1 MPISN
6 RTLNGIPSGALTLC
20 RPSVTSASRETARAA
35 WQRPAFEVV
44 CLACEISAYAPDE
57 GEPLF

>member
-1 MPISN
+1 MSASDVRDPDQARHARQGDARNASAA
-6 RTLNGIPSGALTLC
+6 RWE
-20 RPSVTSASRETARAA
+20 RPS
-35 WQRPAFEVV
+35 FEVL

>member
-1 MPISN
+1 MPVLDRLHPDPP
-6 RTLNGIPSGALTLC
+6 RTN
-20 RPSVTSASRETARAA
+20 RPSATRPGREMTRA
-35 WQRPAFEVV
+35 WQKPAFEVV

>member
-1 MPISN
+1 MAAHDPRSEERRPL
-6 RTLNGIPSGALTLC
+6 RTGERTGEA
-20 RPSVTSASRETARAA
+20 ARG
-35 WQRPAFEVV
+35 WERPAFEVI

>member
-1 MPISN
+1 MSASDVRDPDQGHHARQGDARGRAPNASAA
-6 RTLNGIPSGALTLC
+6 RWE
-20 RPSVTSASRETARAA
+20 RPS
-35 WQRPAFEVV
+35 FEVL

>member
-1 MPISN
+1 MPVLDRLHAEPP
-6 RTLNGIPSGALTLC
+6 RTN
-20 RPSVTSASRETARAA
+20 RPSATRHDRETTRA
-35 WQRPAFEVV
+35 WQRPVFEVF

>member
-1 MPISN
+1 MSATELRHDAPAQS
-6 RTLNGIPSGALTLC
+6 TPAGG
-20 RPSVTSASRETARAA
+20 RPRP
-35 WQRPAFEVV
+35 WQRPAFEVI